1 MDLSQGIS
9 ARRQYDALDLMKFI
23 VSIMIVA
30 MHSKALSGAGSAA
43 QFWLCQIPARI
54 GVPFFFITS
63 SFLLFS
69 KHPEP
74 NRCLDKKSFQHFVKR
89 ILSLYGF
96 WFCVNLPWIFYVRI
110 YEKGLS
116 LQTVESFIKQ
126 ALFSSTFKGSWYLMS
141 TVFSACFIYWLGK
154 KLSTSKLL
162 ALSFL
167 VYAFCISTSAYSGLL
182 NAEFLQ
188 TVKTV
193 FVFPPNSI
201 LAGVFYFTL
210 GKWIAEHQDAL
221 FRISRKWDL
230 GLIFLFSIIAYVEIY
245 LLKSAN
251 VLGETDCFVSLI
263 PLSIFLFLFLCTS
276 HVRIPRCA
284 TLRKASTVIYCLHGM
299 CIPAVGFLST
309 ALGFQDYFLIRF
321 LMIIAICL
329 LATFV
334 ILQLEKIP
342 AFRWLRVAH

>member
-1 MDLSQGIS
+1 MAQTI
-9 ARRQYDALDLMKFI
+9 AVRRQYDALDLMKFI

-30 MHSKALSGAGSAA
+30 MHSKALSGAGAA
-43 QFWLCQIPARI
+43 VQFWLCQIPARI

-63 SFLLFS
+63 AFLLFS

-74 NRCLDKKSFQHFVKR
+74 NSRLEKKAFCHFVRR
-89 ILSLYGF
+89 IASLYGF

-110 YEKGLS
+110 FEKGLT
-116 LQTVESFIKQ
+116 LHTLGSFVKQ

-141 TVFSACFIYWLGK
+141 TIFSACFVYWLGK
-154 KLSTSKLL
+154 RLTTTKLL
-162 ALSFL
+162 IVSFL
-167 VYAFCISTSAYSGLL
+167 IYAFCIATSAYSGLL
-182 NAEFLQ
+182 NTQFFQA
-188 TVKTV
+188 VKTI

-221 FRISRKWDL
+221 FRIPRKWDL

-276 HVRIPRCA
+276 HVQIPRCA
-284 TLRKASTVIYCLHGM
+284 TLRKASTIIYCLHGM

-321 LMIIAICL
+321 LMIITICL

-334 ILQLEKIP
+334 ILKLEKLP